1 MAKTEK
7 SVIEQALLEAAQID
21 ATFKANAKEI
31 LARTMGSEIEEMV
44 KESLGDSPKAVKED
58 EEDDLM
64 ATDLEMGDDDLEM
77 GDDEEGDLDLDLGLD
92 LGDDE
97 EFEGDDMDV
106 IDLTDSDDEELIK
119 VFKGMD
125 PDSEIEVVQDE
136 NGVTFTDNETGAEY
150 KVELGGGLDMEDE
163 LGDMDDDMD
172 GELDLD
178 DDEEVIDLDAGDE
191 LEYEDEDEEIV
202 YEIEMTEEDDD
213 DINEEDEDLE
223 TENVTRN
230 FPNGKNKR
238 KRPSNFPKKLTRESS
253 EPKINNSKIIKEN
266 KVLKN
271 NFLSVKTENKE
282 LKENQEKMV
291 DALKQFRQ
299 KLQEVAVF
307 NSNLAHVVRL
317 FTENTTTKNEK
328 VDIVK
333 RMDEAKTIKESSLI
347 YKGLAKELMGV
358 KSKKTI
364 KESVDAKV
372 NKTASTGA
380 SQITESKV
388 FENPELAKMKAMWEF
403 NYKYK

>member
-44 KESLGDSPKAVKED
+44 RESLGNPTKAVKED

-64 ATDLEMGDDDLEM
+64 ATDLEMGDEEDDLEM
-77 GDDEEGDLDLDLGLD
+77 GDEEDDLD

-119 VFKGMD
+119 VFKSMD

-150 KVELGGGLDMEDE
+150 RVELGGGLDM
-163 LGDMDDDMD
+163 DDDM
-172 GELDLD
+172 DLD

-191 LEYEDEDEEIV
+191 LELWANNEDEDEEIV
-202 YEIEMTEEDDD
+202 YEIEMTEEDEEIVYEIEMTEEDD
-213 DINEEDEDLE
+213 DKNLG

-230 FPNGKNKR
+230 YPNGRGQR

-266 KVLKN
+266 RVLRN

-317 FTENTTTKNEK
+317 FTENTTTKDEK
-328 VDIVK
+328 IDIVK

>member
-64 ATDLEMGDDDLEM
+64 ATDLEMGDD
-77 GDDEEGDLDLDLGLD
+77 EESDLDLDLGLD
-92 LGDDE
+92 LGDD

-191 LEYEDEDEEIV
+191 LEYEDEDEDEEIV
-202 YEIEMTEEDDD
+202 YEIEMTEEDDED
-213 DINEEDEDLE
+213 DDLE
-223 TENVTRN
+223 TENITRN
-230 FPNGKNKR
+230 YPNGRSQR

-282 LKENQEKMV
+282 LKESQEKMV

-347 YKGLAKELMGV
+347 YKGLVKELMGV

>member
-44 KESLGDSPKAVKED
+44 RESLGNPTKAVKED

-64 ATDLEMGDDDLEM
+64 ATDLEMGDEEDDLEM
-77 GDDEEGDLDLDLGLD
+77 GDEEDDLD

-119 VFKGMD
+119 VFKSMD

-150 KVELGGGLDMEDE
+150 RVELGGGLDM
-163 LGDMDDDMD
+163 DDDM
-172 GELDLD
+172 DLD

-191 LEYEDEDEEIV
+191 LELWANNEDEDEEIV

-213 DINEEDEDLE
+213 KNLG

-230 FPNGKNKR
+230 YPNGRGQR

-266 KVLKN
+266 RVLRN

-317 FTENTTTKNEK
+317 FTENTTTKDEK
-328 VDIVK
+328 IDIVK